1 MICLMPVVPLKEKR
15 EMLRNSVTM
24 IVEMTDNDQITK
36 KYTARNFS
44 TDGAFLEKTEKSTS
58 LPEVGSKVQLRIS
71 WPLETH
77 LNPVEISAEVIH
89 AVDDGVGV
97 SFHIE

>member
-1 MICLMPVVPLKEKR
+1 MSVVPLNEKR

-24 IVEMTDNDQITK
+24 IVEMTDGDQITR

-44 TDGAFLEKTEKSTS
+44 TNGAFLEKCESSTP

-71 WPLETH
+71 WPIETH
-77 LNPVEISAEVIH
+77 LEPVAITAEVAH
-89 AVDDGVGV
+89 AADDGIGV

>member
-1 MICLMPVVPLKEKR
+1 MSVVPLKEKR
-15 EMLRNSVTM
+15 ELLRNSVTM
-24 IVEMTDNDQITK
+24 IVELTDKDQITR

-44 TDGAFLEKTEKSTS
+44 TDGAFLEKEEQSTP

-77 LNPVEISAEVIH
+77 LNPVEIGAEVVH
-89 AVDDGVGV
+89 AADDGVGV